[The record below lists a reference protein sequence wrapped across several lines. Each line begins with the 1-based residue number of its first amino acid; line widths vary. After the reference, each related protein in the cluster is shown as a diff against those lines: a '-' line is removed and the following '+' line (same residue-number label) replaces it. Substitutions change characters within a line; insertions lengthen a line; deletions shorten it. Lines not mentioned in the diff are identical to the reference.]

1 MVLIRDCAQKRHQT
15 GAKTLL
21 FSHQSVDILLVAKEI
36 IQHTK
41 LMAKIAVRRYN
52 VIFCAKSYSK
62 IDDGSNQFGL
72 AIHWICSKKLK
83 LVIANFVQ
91 ADTNQTI

>member
-15 GAKTLL
+15 GAKT
-21 FSHQSVDILLVAKEI
+21 FQSVDILLVAKEI

-72 AIHWICSKKLK
+72 AIHWICSKKPK